1 MEILD
6 LSSATMLLTRHD
18 IIQKLQEL
26 SNEVLCVQV
35 AQGAVKQ
42 LKVKA
47 GGLKKS
53 CPNGIKPFFTK

>member
-47 GGLKKS
+47 GGLKKIL
-53 CPNGIKPFFTK
+53 PKWNQALFY